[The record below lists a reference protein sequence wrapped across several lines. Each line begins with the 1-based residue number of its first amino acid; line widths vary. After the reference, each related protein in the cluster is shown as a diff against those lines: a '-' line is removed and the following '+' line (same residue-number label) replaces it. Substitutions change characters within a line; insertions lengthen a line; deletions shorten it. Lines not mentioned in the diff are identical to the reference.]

1 MKKIKDKIIYAILI
15 IIYAIVISNIL
26 YSYLQ
31 SREFKR
37 KVRES
42 DSVTISA
49 CFLTNTKRSVPM
61 VTLDKKERINELA
74 DNMDFYLWSSPL
86 DVLMGN
92 SYMLTLS
99 KNGVEENLF
108 LRYGFRL
115 KHGFMF
121 QPLRRKSASY
131 FIDLAESGG
140 VSSEEA
146 FTKIIKMMEEERDQG
161 K

>member
-1 MKKIKDKIIYAILI
+1 M
-15 IIYAIVISNIL
+15 IVFFVVVLSNVV

-74 DNMDFYLWSSPL
+74 DNMDFYFWSSPL

-121 QPLRRKSASY
+121 QPLKRKSASY

-146 FTKIIKMMEEERDQG
+146 FTKIAKMIREGRGQR
-161 K
+161 KFNTAK